1 VKSPRRAA
9 GLAAAALA
17 AALWPCVAD
26 AQVGGGSARTA
37 ARIGDA
43 RSAKSAASRP
53 AAAASADAAG
63 SAYKERFAS
72 LCAACHG
79 ANGRSEMPLTP
90 ALAGQ
95 HGFYAITQLFLF
107 REGRRSNEAMTAVAK
122 TLKDDDLRG
131 FAAVID
137 ALPPVPPPPP
147 ATPADPARMAKAREL
162 ARQHKCVFCHGE
174 DLSGG
179 QQVPRIGGQREDY
192 LRESLR
198 GFKSGQRPGYTQAMG
213 EAVSQVSV
221 DELDTLAYYAARVP
235 VVVSAANAA
244 ASAARPAAPASR

>member
-1 VKSPRRAA
+1 MTQRRGL
-9 GLAAAALA
+9 GLAAAGIA
-17 AALWPCVAD
+17 AAMLACAAG
-26 AQVGGGSARTA
+26 AQSAGSAGSA
-37 ARIGDA
+37 ARTGAA
-43 RSAKSAASRP
+43 RPAKSAASRP
-53 AAAASADAAG
+53 AAPASALDVG
-63 SAYKERFAS
+63 AYRQRFAS

-79 ANGRSEMPLTP
+79 ANGRSEMAGTP

-122 TLKDDDLRG
+122 TMKDDDLRG

-147 ATPADPARMAKAREL
+147 ANPPDPARMAKGLEL
-162 ARQHKCVFCHGE
+162 ARQHKCVFCHGD

-179 QQVPRIGGQREDY
+179 QQVPRIGGQREEY
-192 LRESLR
+192 LRDSLR

-213 EAVSQVSV
+213 EAVSQVTV
-221 DELDTLAYYAARVP
+221 EELDTLAYYAAHTR
-235 VVVSAANAA
+235 
-244 ASAARPAAPASR
+244 